1 MVRAH
6 TAPASRVRQVGL
18 AYVSA
23 IGQGDFERAR
33 RYLSDLTFRFCGPYE
48 AIEGADRFVARYWG
62 AGQITLKLK
71 VRRVFEDGNELCI
84 IFDIETQLSER
95 ATTPVAMWLRVEGD
109 KIVEMETFHDARG
122 YAVLFVPG

>member
-1 MVRAH
+1 VERAQN
-6 TAPASRVRQVGL
+6 APASTVRQVGL

-33 RYLSDLTFRFCGPYE
+33 RYLSDQNFLFRGPYE

-62 AGQITLKLK
+62 AGQITLELH

-95 ATTPVAMWLRVEGD
+95 ATTPVAMWLRVEGHR
-109 KIVEMETFHDARG
+109 IVEMETFHDARG
-122 YAVLFVPG
+122 YAELFDAG